1 MSSFLGT
8 NLDSL
13 GLVDLSGQYR
23 KPDVV
28 LQFNERESPGTTGSH
43 LLLGGTRPQNIQLP
57 MRLQGKDSSRSG
69 AQAALLAN
77 DITLGGLVGQTGTF
91 VDPNGVNF
99 DNVTMIGR
107 APRSGTRYHNESS
120 TVVAA
125 MDIVLVFKRTLTD
138 PLNG

>member
-8 NLDSL
+8 DLDSL

-28 LQFNERESPGTTGSH
+28 LQFSERESPGTTGSH

-57 MRLQGKDSSRSG
+57 MRLQGKDSSKSG
-69 AQAALLAN
+69 AQSTLLSN
-77 DITLGGLVGQTGTF
+77 DQTVGGLIGETGTF
-91 VDPNGVNF
+91 VDPDGVIF
-99 DNVTMIGR
+99 DDVTLMGR
-107 APRSGTRYHNESS
+107 AITRGTRYHNEST

-125 MDIVLVFKRTLTD
+125 MDIVLVFKRTLTP
-138 PLNG
+138 PLSG